1 MIKVI
6 ENYEQGVK
14 TYAVDSE
21 EELKKLPKTVNYF
34 GSSAI
39 CIETGD
45 VYMLN
50 GSGVWKKI

>member
-14 TYAVDSE
+14 TYAVDTE